1 MKYSEFLDDL
11 SMIARNELSSM
22 ISKKIEPS
30 IERVEK
36 TLREDFHNVLEKEI
50 DKSIQPI
57 FKDFILNKIK
67 SEVKNDNYLLF

>member
-36 TLREDFHNVLEKEI
+36 TLRDDFNNVLEEEI

>member
-36 TLREDFHNVLEKEI
+36 TLRDDFHNVLEEEI

>member
-36 TLREDFHNVLEKEI
+36 TLRDDFHNVLEKEI